1 MTPEDALLV
10 ERVVSAHRERSA
22 DGTVKSHQN
31 WHDLDAEGR
40 QLAFD
45 ETVRQRAVER
55 SLDPAG
61 QSATVKA
68 VLARLKR

>member
-10 ERVVSAHRERSA
+10 ERVVSAHRERGA
-22 DGTVKSHQN
+22 DGALKSHPS

-40 QLAFD
+40 QAAFD

-55 SLDPAG
+55 GLDREG
-61 QSATVKA
+61 LSSTIKA
-68 VLARLKR
+68 VLARLK